1 MEANYKAR
9 ALIKALETDNH
20 QKVAISIAGYQFFC
34 RHMAENL
41 APTHITTLDFLSSTL
56 VTCHSMNQSMPT

>member
-20 QKVAISIAGYQFFC
+20 QKVAISIAGY
-34 RHMAENL
+34 
-41 APTHITTLDFLSSTL
+41 
-56 VTCHSMNQSMPT
+56 